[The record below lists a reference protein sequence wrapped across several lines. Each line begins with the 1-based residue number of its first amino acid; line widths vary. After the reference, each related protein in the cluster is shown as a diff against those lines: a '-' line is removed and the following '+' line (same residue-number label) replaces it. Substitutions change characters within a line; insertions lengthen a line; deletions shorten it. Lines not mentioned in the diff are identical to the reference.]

1 MPGRRV
7 QSRMPFWS
15 LPGVDD
21 EAGRTDD
28 RSLIVKGPI
37 LSHRS
42 FRRDTAKG
50 RKPAMHVV
58 DPLYS
63 IFGLVG
69 GLLVGMTGVGG
80 YGVIVPPVGP
90 DRVEKKGRGAECLLS
105 IRGQI

>member
-1 MPGRRV
+1 
-7 QSRMPFWS
+7 
-15 LPGVDD
+15 
-21 EAGRTDD
+21 
-28 RSLIVKGPI
+28 
-37 LSHRS
+37 
-42 FRRDTAKG
+42 
-50 RKPAMHVV
+50 MHVV
-58 DPLYS
+58 DPLDS